1 VSPFAALAFALAVA
15 TSNANAQ
22 SLPTATQAMEL
33 SGFGGV
39 SGVYTGFFGGK
50 NLGLTAGIDLALPE
64 FKHIRPGIEVRG
76 TYPIDKGTIASERS
90 VLGGLKVNFL
100 LGRRFQPYGDFLFGR
115 GQINY
120 VADNFYQNFD
130 YVLTTGYVYSPGG
143 GFDYQLTDHFRAKV
157 DVQYQR
163 FDSTPTT
170 SGTLY
175 STQGT
180 VGVVYVFDFNGRRG
194 IH

>member
-1 VSPFAALAFALAVA
+1 
-15 TSNANAQ
+15 
-22 SLPTATQAMEL
+22 MEL
-33 SGFGGV
+33 SGFGGL
-39 SGVYTGFFGGK
+39 SGVYTGLSGGK
-50 NLGLTAGIDLALPE
+50 NLGITAGIDLALPE
-64 FKHIRPGIEVRG
+64 FKRIRPAIEFRG

-120 VADNFYQNFD
+120 STGYYYQNFD
-130 YVLTTGYVYSPGG
+130 YVLTTGYVYSPGAG
-143 GFDYQLTDHFRAKV
+143 VDFQLSDHFRAKV

-163 FDSTPTT
+163 FDSTPTA
-170 SGTLY
+170 SGTVY

-180 VGVVYVFDFNGRRG
+180 VGLVYVFDFNHGG